1 MKKVKD
7 ILNGKG
13 EIYSIS
19 KDASVL
25 EAIKSMAEKGIG
37 ALLVLKNEKL
47 IGIVTERDYAKK
59 IILAGKSEKTKV
71 SEIMTKDVLYVEL
84 DETVEECMA
93 LIIDKKIRHLPVIS
107 NDKLVGILSIR
118 DLVKSMIENQKF
130 IISQLEHYIH
140 S

>member
-7 ILNGKG
+7 ILNEKG

-37 ALLVLKNEKL
+37 ALLVLENEKL
-47 IGIVTERDYAKK
+47 IGIITERDYAKK

-107 NDKLVGILSIR
+107 KDKLVGILSIR

>member
-47 IGIVTERDYAKK
+47 IGIITERDYAKK

-107 NDKLVGILSIR
+107 KDKLVGILSIR